1 LAPLPTPQTPSGV
14 VLPRTAPFNSTQSQ
28 TNVDSFPPTR
38 FQPTPQQ
45 NVAPSVPPSSAPAA
59 STDGSSP
66 ASSGG
71 RAQNRTGKNPAA
83 ETVESCISLW
93 EAGTHMSKAE
103 WNATCRRIQNRLA
116 NINFDAALK
125 NLEKRQ
131 KSSGASER
139 GKREAA
145 RMPD

>member
-1 LAPLPTPQTPSGV
+1 V
-14 VLPRTAPFNSTQSQ
+14 ILPRTTPFNSTQSQ
-28 TNVDSFPPTR
+28 TNVDVFPPTR
-38 FQPTPQQ
+38 FQPTPQP
-45 NVAPSVPPSSAPAA
+45 NVAPSVPPSAPAA

-66 ASSGG
+66 PPSGG
-71 RAQNRTGKNPAA
+71 RAQTDQNRTGKNPAA

-103 WNATCRRIQNRLA
+103 WSATCRRIQNRLA

-131 KSSGASER
+131 KSSGA
-139 GKREAA
+139 GQPGGREAA
-145 RMPD
+145 RAPDRERGVTGR